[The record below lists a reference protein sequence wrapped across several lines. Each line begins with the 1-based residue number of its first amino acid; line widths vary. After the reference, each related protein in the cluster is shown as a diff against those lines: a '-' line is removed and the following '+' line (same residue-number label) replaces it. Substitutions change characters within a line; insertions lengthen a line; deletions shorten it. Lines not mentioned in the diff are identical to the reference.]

1 MMPKAFFSS
10 ISMSTPWSY
19 FQLYPRTVQP
29 ISRQFLTETHERKH
43 EYEDEERQLHEQ
55 RNRIQVYESALPL
68 GKNWEYYKK
77 AVNPYEWVYT
87 QKKYLTFP
95 DSVSSLRPLSRSY
108 FKMVEILEL
117 SSFFAH
123 LSHQTPLRTAHVCEG
138 PGGFIEAV
146 YDESQ
151 KQGRRCYQ
159 TIAMTLRSRQS
170 HVPSWRKASQFL
182 KRNRSVQVIYGED
195 GTGDILKPENQQY
208 FIDHVVYETSH
219 ERVDLF
225 TADGG
230 FDVSDHYEK
239 QETLLF
245 PLLMA
250 STKIGLEVLKKG
262 GTFVLKVFDCYH
274 RATMDLLYF
283 LSCHFE
289 QWTLYKPGMSRP
301 CNPEHYFVG
310 RGFHGCTE
318 EVLDV
323 MRLWCLMLEN
333 GEPLEAL
340 FREGYAYDASFSAWI
355 QEHRRTSYEA
365 QMAYLERVFRMIE
378 REMAGEE
385 LRREELHEN
394 ESHSITWCQRFG
406 VPTTTPTS
414 FLPSSP
420 SQRSV
425 TGVSQSGPPGF
436 FPLRWMPDA
445 GKGVPPPSDP
455 AT

>member
-1 MMPKAFFSS
+1 
-10 ISMSTPWSY
+10 MSTPSPWSR
-19 FQLYPRTVQP
+19 FQFYPRTVESL
-29 ISRQFLTETHERKH
+29 SRQFLTDGHERKH
-43 EYEDEERQLHEQ
+43 EYEDEERHLHAQ
-55 RNRIQVYESALPL
+55 RNRIQVYESALPS

-87 QKKYLTFP
+87 QKKYVCFP
-95 DSVSSLRPLSRSY
+95 DSIASVRPLSRSY

-117 SSFFAH
+117 SSFFSH
-123 LSHQTPLRTAHVCEG
+123 LPPQTALRTAHVCEG

-151 KQGRRCYQ
+151 KHGRRCQ
-159 TIAMTLRSRQS
+159 QSIAMTLRSRQS
-170 HVPSWRKASQFL
+170 HVPSWRKAAQFL

-208 FIDHVVYETSH
+208 FIDYVVYETAH
-219 ERVDLF
+219 QRVDLF

-230 FDVSDHYEK
+230 FDVSDQYEA

-262 GTFVLKVFDCYH
+262 GVFVLKVFDLYH

-289 QWTLYKPGMSRP
+289 EWTLYKPGMSRP

-318 EVLDV
+318 EAMDV
-323 MRLWCLMLEN
+323 MRLWCLLLEN

-340 FREGYAYDASFSAWI
+340 FREGHGYEERFRSWME
-355 QEHRRTSYEA
+355 EHRRVSYEA
-365 QMAYLERVFRMIE
+365 QMTYLGRVFQMIE
-378 REMAGEE
+378 REQAGEE
-385 LRREELHEN
+385 LRREELEEN
-394 ESHSITWCQRFG
+394 ERHSMAWCKRFG
-406 VPTTTPTS
+406 IPTS
-414 FLPSSP
+414 SSSLTSSP
-420 SQRSV
+420 SFSLSLLPPIV
-425 TGVSQSGPPGF
+425 TEERQTDPPGF
-436 FPLRWMPDA
+436 FRPQWTPDVV
-445 GKGVPPPSDP
+445 KDVPPPSDP
-455 AT
+455 AL